1 MALIGISGKKNS
13 GKDLVYN
20 IINYLY
26 IKYKYPNIYK
36 AYFLDFDMYLEHRKK
51 DKVSWLGFEN
61 IKFANKLK
69 DIVCLLIGCTREQL
83 EDRDFKEKELGEEWR
98 RWYWSYYKVSSDFNT
113 KGKISG
119 YFNSKEKAEEGK
131 SDFKEIL
138 YKSDNWELKSEI
150 LTPRILLQEIGT
162 DLFRNQLHSDIWVN
176 SVFSNYK
183 EINKSKN
190 KQSGGLIPIKEYY
203 KDLPNWIITDLRFKN
218 ELKAIKDRQG
228 ITIRINRYTDNV
240 LINNDVHAVIDWQHP
255 SETELDNETFD
266 IVLNNDGTIEEL
278 VEQVD
283 KKLFKNDVFRNLLL

>member
-1 MALIGISGKKNS
+1 MAIIALSGKKNS

-26 IKYKYPNIYK
+26 VKHKHPHIYK
-36 AYFLDFDMYLEHRKK
+36 AYFLGFDLYLHYRKT
-51 DKVSWLGFEN
+51 DKIGWLGFEN

-69 DIVCLLIGCTREQL
+69 NIVCLLIGCTREQL

-119 YFNSKEKAEEGK
+119 YFDSKEKAEEGK
-131 SDFKEIL
+131 SDFKEVF
-138 YKSDNWELKSEI
+138 YKSDNWKLKSEI

-162 DLFRNQLHSDIWVN
+162 DLFRNQLHPEIWVN
-176 SVFSNYK
+176 STFNNYLTPHNSLDNNLK
-183 EINKSKN
+183 M
-190 KQSGGLIPIKEYY
+190 Y
-203 KDLPNWIITDLRFKN
+203 PNWIITDLRFKN

-228 ITIRINRYTDNV
+228 ITVRINTIWDYSNTDSFLKN
-240 LINNDVHAVIDWQHP
+240 INQNEHP

-266 IVLNNDGTIEEL
+266 IVLDNNGTIEDL
-278 VEQVD
+278 IEQVD
-283 KKLFKNDVFRNLLL
+283 TKLFKNDIFRNLLL